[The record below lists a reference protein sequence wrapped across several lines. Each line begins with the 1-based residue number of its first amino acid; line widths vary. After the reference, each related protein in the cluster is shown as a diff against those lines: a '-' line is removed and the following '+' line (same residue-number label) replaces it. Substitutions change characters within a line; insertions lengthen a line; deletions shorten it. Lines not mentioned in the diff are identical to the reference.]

1 MIILPAIDLLNGT
14 CVRLYKG
21 DFATA
26 EKVSESPIDTAEKF
40 KKAGAKWLHMV
51 DLNGAKT
58 GERINREVI
67 LSVAKSTT
75 LNIELGGGI
84 RDMASVE
91 DYLNGGIKRII
102 LGSAALKNSAFVK
115 QVVRKYNEKIAVGID
130 AKNGFVATEG
140 WLDNSNVSYLDFA
153 RAMEDI
159 GVKFII
165 STDIGCDGTLLGP
178 NFEQLEAIQNAV
190 SCNIIASGGIRDID
204 NIKKLKSMNLYGAI
218 CGKSLYTGT
227 LNLKEAVLQGGV
239 QDAC

>member
-1 MIILPAIDLLNGT
+1 MIILPAIDLHNGT

-26 EKVSESPIDTAEKF
+26 EKVAENPIETAEQF
-40 KKAGAKWLHMV
+40 KNAGAKWLHMV

-102 LGSAALKNSAFVK
+102 LGSAALKNPAFIK
-115 QVVRKYNEKIAVGID
+115 QAVGEYHEKIAAGID

-140 WLDNSNVSYLDFA
+140 WTQNSNVSYLDFA
-153 RAMEDI
+153 KAMEDI
-159 GVKFII
+159 GVRFII
-165 STDIGCDGTLLGP
+165 FTDIGCDGTLSGP
-178 NFEQLEAIQNAV
+178 NFEQLEAMQTAV
-190 SCNIIASGGIRDID
+190 SCNIIASGGVRDID
-204 NIKKLKSMNLYGAI
+204 NIKRLSSMNLYGAI
-218 CGKSLYTGT
+218 CGKSLYSGT
-227 LNLKEAVLQGGV
+227 LNLKDAILQGGL

>member
-1 MIILPAIDLLNGT
+1 MIILPAIDLHNGT

-26 EKVSESPIDTAEKF
+26 QKVAENPIETAEQF
-40 KKAGAKWLHMV
+40 KNAGAEWLHMV

-67 LSVAKSTT
+67 LSVAKSAT

-91 DYLNGGIKRII
+91 DYLLGGIKRII
-102 LGSAALKNSAFVK
+102 LGSAALKNPTFVK
-115 QVVRKYNEKIAVGID
+115 QAVSEYKDKIAVGID

-153 RAMEDI
+153 KSMEDI

-165 STDIGCDGTLLGP
+165 YTDIGRDGTLTEP
-178 NFEQLEAIQNAV
+178 NFEQLEAIKNAV
-190 SCNIIASGGIRDID
+190 SCNIIASGGIRDIE
-204 NIKKLKSMNLYGAI
+204 NIKRLICMNLYGAI
-218 CGKSLYTGT
+218 CGKSLYSGT
-227 LNLKEAVLQGGV
+227 LDLKDAILQGGL
-239 QDAC
+239 QNAC